1 MMNALP
7 PGIKNKPAAA
17 RLALPYWIAEF
28 ALISRPVLAFAATL
42 LIGTAA
48 VLLSREQLDERRAD
62 LRHAQQLRS
71 AAFDRFSQV
80 DQEKREMRDYEM
92 PFIALRDQGLIGA
105 ERRLEWI
112 DAIRQIRAQRNLLA
126 INYEFDAQQPLR
138 LDTALALGDYQLL
151 ASRMRL
157 HLDLLH
163 EGDLFNF
170 LEDLKQKHYY
180 SVQDCS
186 LKRNTLTQGALLAP
200 ALSADCTLHWLTLG
214 RAKAEAEA
222 ATVPATATLKGAL
235 P

>member
-1 MMNALP
+1 MNVLP
-7 PGIKNKPAAA
+7 PGIKNKRATAA

-42 LIGTAA
+42 LLGAA
-48 VLLSREQLDERRAD
+48 AALLSREQLDERRAD

-80 DQEKREMRDYEM
+80 EQEKREMRDYEM
-92 PFIALRDQGLIGA
+92 PFVALRDQGLIGA

-126 INYEFDAQQPLR
+126 IDYEFDAQQPLR

-170 LEDLKQKHYY
+170 LDDLKQTHYF
-180 SVQDCS
+180 SVQECS
-186 LKRNTLTQGALLAP
+186 LKRNTLTRGALLAP
-200 ALSADCTLHWLTLG
+200 TLSADCVLHWLTLG
-214 RAKAEAEA
+214 RADAAP
-222 ATVPATATLKGAL
+222 ATVKGAL